1 MKLVFSPAAI
11 NDLQSIANYTFQT
24 WGAEQ
29 ESVYLA
35 ALWRRLEAIRASP
48 GSHRIRKDL
57 AIHCRSARHEK
68 HVIFFSVDHERIEII
83 RILHGAMDFESQL
96 PGEPG

>member
-35 ALWRRLEAIRASP
+35 ALWHRLEAIRASP
-48 GSHRIRKDL
+48 ESHRIRKDL
-57 AIHCRSARHEK
+57 AIRCRSAHHEK
-68 HVIFFSVDHERIEII
+68 HVIFFSVEDEVIEII

-96 PGEPG
+96 PDDPG

>member
-1 MKLVFSPAAI
+1 MKLVFSPEAI

-29 ESVYLA
+29 ESLYLA
-35 ALWRRLEAIRASP
+35 GLWRRLEAIRASP
-48 GSHRIRKDL
+48 ESHRIRKDL
-57 AIHCRSARHEK
+57 AIVCRSARHEK
-68 HVIFFSVDHERIEII
+68 HVIFFSVEDGEIEVI

-96 PGEPG
+96 PDEPG